1 MISST
6 YSPEKLK
13 ELEAMDNE
21 TFQYYF
27 KKGPMPKWTDEQWA
41 EVREYQGQ
49 KLSEEH
55 KKASLE
61 YENMTDQQKAELRK
75 QLKTMEIA
83 AELEAKRQLAAEA
96 LEDIEA
102 MSSMN

>member
-1 MISST
+1 MIPAMF
-6 YSPEKLK
+6 SPEKLK

-21 TFQYYF
+21 TFLFYF
-27 KKGPMPKWTDEQWA
+27 KNGPMPKWTDEQWA

-49 KLSEEH
+49 KLSEKH
-55 KKASLE
+55 KKASAE
-61 YENMTDQQKAELRK
+61 YANMTDQQKAELRK

-83 AELEAKRQLAAEA
+83 AELIVKRELAAEA

>member
-1 MISST
+1 M
-6 YSPEKLK
+6 PEKLK

-27 KKGPMPKWTDEQWA
+27 RNGPMQKWTDEQWA
-41 EVREYQGQ
+41 EVREYQGR

-61 YENMTDQQKAELRK
+61 YENMTPQQKEDLRQQLKKMEAEAEL
-75 QLKTMEIA
+75 IV
-83 AELEAKRQLAAEA
+83 KRELAAEA
-96 LEDIEA
+96 LEDKEA
-102 MSSMN
+102 MISLN

>member
-1 MISST
+1 MISSI
-6 YSPEKLK
+6 YSPEKLR

-49 KLSEEH
+49 KLSEKH

-75 QLKTMEIA
+75 QLKMME
-83 AELEAKRQLAAEA
+83 AESELIVKQELAAEA
-96 LEDIEA
+96 LEDTKA

>member
-1 MISST
+1 M

-27 KKGPMPKWTDEQWA
+27 RNGPKPKWTDEQWA

-55 KKASLE
+55 KKASAE

-83 AELEAKRQLAAEA
+83 AELEAKRELAAEA
-96 LEDIEA
+96 LEDIKA
-102 MSSMN
+102 MS

>member
-1 MISST
+1 M

-21 TFQYYF
+21 SFQFYF
-27 KKGPMPKWTDEQWA
+27 KKGPKPSWTKEKWA
-41 EVREYQGQ
+41 ELREYQGQ

-61 YENMTDQQKAELRK
+61 YENMTPQQKEELRQKLKKMEAEAELIVK
-75 QLKTMEIA
+75 QE
-83 AELEAKRQLAAEA
+83 LAAEA
-96 LEDIEA
+96 LQDK
-102 MSSMN
+102 NQ

>member
-1 MISST
+1 MNSSAYT
-6 YSPEKLK
+6 PEKVR

-21 TFQYYF
+21 TFQFYF
-27 KKGPMPKWTDEQWA
+27 KNGPMPKWTDEQWA

-55 KKASLE
+55 KKASAE
-61 YENMTDQQKAELRK
+61 FANMTDQQKAELRK
-75 QLKTMEIA
+75 QLKTMEA
-83 AELEAKRQLAAEA
+83 EAELIVKRELAAEA

-102 MSSMN
+102 MSSVN

>member
-1 MISST
+1 M

-27 KKGPMPKWTDEQWA
+27 KNGPMPKWTDEQWA

-49 KLSEEH
+49 KVSEEH
-55 KKASLE
+55 KKASAE
-61 YENMTDQQKAELRK
+61 YENMTDQQKAELRQ
-75 QLKTMEIA
+75 QLKKMEA
-83 AELEAKRQLAAEA
+83 EAELIVKRELAAEA

-102 MSSMN
+102 MISLD

>member
-1 MISST
+1 MISSA

-27 KKGPMPKWTDEQWA
+27 RNGPMPKWTDEQWA

-55 KKASLE
+55 KKTSAE
-61 YENMTDQQKAELRK
+61 YANMTDQQKAELR
-75 QLKTMEIA
+75 QLLKKMEA
-83 AELEAKRQLAAEA
+83 EAELVVKRELAAEA
-96 LEDIEA
+96 LEDTKA

>member
-1 MISST
+1 MISSI

-21 TFQYYF
+21 TFLFYF
-27 KKGPMPKWTDEQWA
+27 RNGPMPKWTDEQWG

-55 KKASLE
+55 KKASAE
-61 YENMTDQQKAELRK
+61 YANMTDQQKEELRK

-83 AELEAKRQLAAEA
+83 AEIEIKRQLAAEA

-102 MSSMN
+102 MISVD

>member
-1 MISST
+1 MISSM

-27 KKGPMPKWTDEQWA
+27 RNGPMPILTDEQWA

-55 KKASLE
+55 KKTSAE
-61 YENMTDQQKAELRK
+61 FENMTDQQKAELSE
-75 QLKTMEIA
+75 QLKKMEAI
-83 AELEAKRQLAAEA
+83 AELEVKRQLAAEA
-96 LEDIEA
+96 LEDIAA
-102 MSSMN
+102 MVSLN

>member
-1 MISST
+1 MISSM

-27 KKGPMPKWTDEQWA
+27 RNGPMPKWTDEQWA
-41 EVREYQGQ
+41 ELRSYQSL

-55 KKASLE
+55 KKASAE
-61 YENMTDQQKAELRK
+61 FANMTVQQKAELRK
-75 QLKTMEIA
+75 QLKRMEA
-83 AELEAKRQLAAEA
+83 EAELIVKRELAAEA
-96 LEDIEA
+96 LEDIKA
-102 MSSMN
+102 MSSVD

>member
-1 MISST
+1 MISSA

-27 KKGPMPKWTDEQWA
+27 RNGPMPKWTDEQWA

>member
-1 MISST
+1 MISSM

-21 TFQYYF
+21 TFLFYF
-27 KKGPMPKWTDEQWA
+27 KNGPKPQWTKEKWA
-41 EVREYQGQ
+41 EVRHYQSMKGAE
-49 KLSEEH
+49 KH
-55 KKASLE
+55 KKASAE
-61 YENMTDQQKAELRK
+61 YANMTDQQKAELRK

-83 AELEAKRQLAAEA
+83 AELEVKRQLAAEA

-102 MSSMN
+102 MISVS